1 MNEKAGVI
9 PGPTRRKSGG
19 GGGKLVSGPIPPIV
33 LGRPGLPGTS
43 GKFRVNEAS
52 ELIAGNLY
60 PLKLSL
66 PPRFSSVIA
75 ASSAVVIFVLFCLIS
90 FSRFHFHFSGR
101 LGQFSQSSVHASSAA
116 AESPPAV
123 HRGAA
128 APTHLDHRFLRVGP
142 HTHLRQRFG

>member
-43 GKFRVNEAS
+43 GKFRVNGAS
-52 ELIAGNLY
+52 ELIAGWQFVTVESER
-60 PLKLSL
+60 KKESVTGFLSYFL
-66 PPRFSSVIA
+66 MPSRFRSVIA

-90 FSRFHFHFSGR
+90 FS
-101 LGQFSQSSVHASSAA
+101 
-116 AESPPAV
+116 
-123 HRGAA
+123 
-128 APTHLDHRFLRVGP
+128 
-142 HTHLRQRFG
+142 